1 MQLYQQPS
9 VLNAA
14 ARWVCDSRKYDHISP
29 RSALAESMVGMVNV
43 NLYRAIP
50 KSQAASSFA
59 LPSLSSGLAVTP
71 QPCTYNQGLHW
82 TANRDTRRRFRS
94 SSNKLVLPRTKLQ
107 TMSSAL
113 RRSSSGTIFCQPLP
127 THRSSLS
134 SRNTSKTI
142 CLISKPIT
150 VPCPCRFCLR
160 HVKFGVVVVI
170 ILWSALHKDGIR
182 SSNQRTRQCDDTGR
196 RHSQRIID

>member
-82 TANRDTRRRFRS
+82 TANRDTRSDFGGHPTSWCCPVQNYRPCLRRCGGPHLERS
-94 SSNKLVLPRTKLQ
+94 SANRY
-107 TMSSAL
+107 
-113 RRSSSGTIFCQPLP
+113 
-127 THRSSLS
+127 
-134 SRNTSKTI
+134 
-142 CLISKPIT
+142 
-150 VPCPCRFCLR
+150 
-160 HVKFGVVVVI
+160 
-170 ILWSALHKDGIR
+170 
-182 SSNQRTRQCDDTGR
+182 
-196 RHSQRIID
+196 QRIVHLCLQETLQKLSV